1 MIIAIEGMDGV
12 GKTTVA
18 KYIEKNLNY
27 KYVKEPL
34 KELFE
39 IDDKHIEKISQKIFK
54 EQDSKLIA
62 WYLALGDIYAIEKYK
77 NNNIVMDRHTLLN
90 YYWNGNETSEDIF
103 SAQIKLFGK
112 PDLTIILYAS
122 PEVRMKRIANRNPE
136 DPDLRNQNIMENGYN
151 KLLEFVKK
159 YEYNYVV
166 IDTDNLSI
174 DEVTNNCVK
183 TIKEYKCLHKT
194 C

>member
-18 KYIEKNLNY
+18 KYIEQKLNF

-39 IDDKHIEKISQKIFK
+39 IDNKHIEKVSKKIFSNY
-54 EQDSKLIA
+54 DSKLIA

-77 NNNIVMDRHTLLN
+77 NNNIVMDRHALLN
-90 YYWNGNETSEDIF
+90 YYWNGNKTSEEIF
-103 SAQIKLFGK
+103 NTQIKLFGK

-136 DPDLRNQNIMENGYN
+136 DPDLKNKNMMKNGYD

-159 YEYNYVV
+159 YEYNYEV
-166 IDTDNLSI
+166 INTDSLSI
-174 DEVTNNCVK
+174 NEVT
-183 TIKEYKCLHKT
+183 YKCDRIIANLHKI
-194 C
+194 

>member
-1 MIIAIEGMDGV
+1 MIIAIEGMDGS

-18 KYIEKNLNY
+18 KSIEKELKF

-39 IDDKHIEKISQKIFK
+39 IDDKHIEKISKKIFDNK
-54 EQDSKLIA
+54 DIKLKA
-62 WYLALGDIYAIEKYK
+62 WYLALGDIFALNQYK
-77 NNNIVMDRHTLLN
+77 NENIVMDRHVLLN
-90 YYWNGNETSEDIF
+90 YYWNGNEQSKEIF
-103 SAQIKLFGK
+103 DTQVKLFGK

-122 PEVRMKRIANRNPE
+122 PEIRLNRILNRNPN
-136 DPDLRNQNIMENGYN
+136 DPDLQKDNMKKNGYD

-159 YEYNYVV
+159 YKYNYVV

-174 DEVTNNCVK
+174 DEV
-183 TIKEYKCLHKT
+183 IKKCINQIETLADEHN
-194 C
+194 